1 MTVASILK
9 QKNND
14 IASVAPY
21 TPISDVATLLSQ
33 RRIGAVLVLDA
44 AGALAGIVSERD
56 IIHCLAA
63 HGAGTLDMTAGQVM
77 TRTVRTAER
86 CTSVAEV
93 MSMMT
98 AGRFRHIPV
107 LENGALVGIVSIG
120 DAVKA
125 RLEQQAQEVDSLRA
139 YVSGG

>member
-1 MTVASILK
+1 M
-9 QKNND
+9 
-14 IASVAPY
+14 
-21 TPISDVATLLSQ
+21 ATLLSQ

-86 CTSVAEV
+86 CTSV
-93 MSMMT
+93 
-98 AGRFRHIPV
+98 GRR
-107 LENGALVGIVSIG
+107 
-120 DAVKA
+120 
-125 RLEQQAQEVDSLRA
+125 
-139 YVSGG
+139 